1 MSFRAGLTGR
11 ESERITMGETW
22 HFLNSGKGDPAWNMA
37 VDEALLA
44 AAGDHGISVLRF
56 YGWTESAA
64 TFGYFQR
71 YSEIESLTDLRPLI
85 RRPTGGGLAPHD
97 SDWTYSVA
105 IPPSHAWFSL
115 KAVES
120 YRRVHEW
127 LRRAFASIRVETTL
141 APCCQKEGPGQCFI
155 GAEQFDLLLGD
166 RKLAGAAQRRTKA
179 GLLIQGSIQLAGLD
193 VDRRDWESAMLESAS
208 RNWGVD
214 WKEIP
219 DLGSLQA
226 EFDRLATEKYRSDD
240 FNRRR

>member
-1 MSFRAGLTGR
+1 
-11 ESERITMGETW
+11 MGETW
-22 HFLNSGKGDPAWNMA
+22 HFLNSGKGDPACNMA

-85 RRPTGGGLAPHD
+85 RRPTGGGLVPHD

-193 VDRRDWESAMLESAS
+193 VDRRDWEGGMRAVAS
-208 RNWGVD
+208 EDWGVE
-214 WKEIP
+214 WREFP
-219 DLGSLQA
+219 DVDS
-226 EFDRLATEKYRSDD
+226 LATAAEGLVAEKYGSAN
-240 FNRRR
+240 FNQRR